1 MAKLSELDQ
10 EEKYKCD
17 SCKKVF
23 PLSEIKFVEA
33 ADNITILT
41 PPMPFVFLD
50 KDGIITGGSQQPS
63 KKNGDKILACPH
75 CDKIHLFGMD
85 KV

>member
-10 EEKYKCD
+10 NQKYKCD

-23 PLSEIKFVEA
+23 KVSEIKFVEPS
-33 ADNITILT
+33 DNISILT

-50 KDGIITGGSQQPS
+50 KDGLITGGSQQAS
-63 KKNGDKILACPH
+63 KEKGDKILACPH
-75 CDKIHLFGMD
+75 CNQTHLFGMD
-85 KV
+85 QA